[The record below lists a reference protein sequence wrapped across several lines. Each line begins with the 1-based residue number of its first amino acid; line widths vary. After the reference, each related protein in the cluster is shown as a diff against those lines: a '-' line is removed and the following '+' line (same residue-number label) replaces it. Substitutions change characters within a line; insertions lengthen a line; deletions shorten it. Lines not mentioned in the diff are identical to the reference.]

1 MKILIINV
9 TRIGDTLFGVPSI
22 RAIAQH
28 YPGAEITVLAHPNR
42 YEVLEHLP
50 YVQHTGG
57 ITKKSAWYRGWL
69 GKQYDKAFVWGFD
82 APLIRYAARVSKAVI
97 AHRQADAALNKLIDH
112 IVEPPRHKANHV
124 VKQLLTLPEGVGI
137 TTANHRIDLV
147 LTDKERTWARQT
159 LAGKGIASNN
169 LLIGFQTTSFHTR
182 PYRDWPIQNFHEL
195 ANRVTKANQ
204 QARFI
209 LFGGRDGL
217 ERNQALAAELGERCI
232 SFANQLSLRQTAA
245 IMSCLNAY
253 VGVDTGPTHIMST
266 FDIPLVGLYHA
277 KSKTHHTGPL
287 QHPQDYCINHPVDEA
302 DADETTPMSDIS
314 VDQVFDQL
322 RQALEANR

>member
-22 RAIAQH
+22 RAITQH
-28 YPGAEITVLAHPNR
+28 YPGAEVTVLAHPNR
-42 YEVLEHLP
+42 YRLLEHLP
-50 YVQHTGG
+50 YAHHVGG
-57 ITKKSAWYRGWL
+57 ITKKTACYRGWF

-82 APLIRYAARVSKAVI
+82 APLIRYAARVSREVI
-97 AHRQADAALNKLIDH
+97 AHRQPDAALNKLITH
-112 IVEPPRHKANHV
+112 MVEPPAHKANHV

-137 TTANHRIDLV
+137 TTANYRIDLV
-147 LTDKERTWARQT
+147 LTDAEKSWARQKLDSLGFT
-159 LAGKGIASNN
+159 AEN
-169 LLIGFQTTSFHTR
+169 LLVGFQTTSFHTR
-182 PYRDWPIQNFHEL
+182 PYRDWPIDNFRDL
-195 ANRVTKANQ
+195 ANRLSQ
-204 QARFI
+204 RYPQARFI

-217 ERNQALAAELGERCI
+217 DRNQALAAELGERCI

-266 FDIPLVGLYHA
+266 FDIPLIGLYHA

-302 DADETTPMSDIS
+302 DADETTPMADIT
-314 VDQVFDQL
+314 VDQVYKQV
-322 RQALEANR
+322 RRALEAAQ

>member
-50 YVQHTGG
+50 YVQHAGG
-57 ITKKSAWYRGWL
+57 ITKKSAWYRGWF

-82 APLIRYAARVSKAVI
+82 APLIRYAARVSKEVI
-97 AHRQADAALNKLIDH
+97 AHRQPDAAVNKLIDH
-112 IVEPPRHKANHV
+112 LVEPPRHKANHV

-137 TTANHRIDLV
+137 STTNYRIDLV
-147 LTDKERTWARQT
+147 LTEAERNWAKGT
-159 LAGKGIASNN
+159 LAAKGFTSSN

-182 PYRDWPIQNFHEL
+182 PYRDWPIENFREL
-195 ANRVTKANQ
+195 ADRISAAYP

-245 IMSCLNAY
+245 IMSCLNVY

-287 QHPQDYCINHPVDEA
+287 QHPRDYCINHPVDEA
-302 DADETTPMSDIS
+302 DADETTPMADIT
-314 VDQVFDQL
+314 VDQVYNQVL
-322 RQALEANR
+322 RTLEVAQ

>member
-9 TRIGDTLFGVPSI
+9 TRIGDTLFCVPSI

-28 YPGAEITVLAHPNR
+28 YPGAEVTVLAHPNR

-50 YVQHTGG
+50 YIQHVGG
-57 ITKKSAWYRGWL
+57 ITKKTAWYRGWF
-69 GKQYDKAFVWGFD
+69 GKQYDLAFVYGSD
-82 APLIRYAARVSKAVI
+82 APLIRYAARVSRKVVGY
-97 AHRQADAALNKLIDH
+97 RNEDAAANALID
-112 IVEPPRHKANHV
+112 IKVEPPPFKSDHV
-124 VKQLLTLPEGVGI
+124 VRQMLELPKAVGI
-137 TTANHRIDLV
+137 TTQNLRIDLT
-147 LTDKERTWARQT
+147 LTEAERVWARQT
-159 LAGKGIASNN
+159 LTNRGVAFDN

-182 PYRDWPIQNFHEL
+182 PYRDWPIKNFRAL
-195 ANRVTKANQ
+195 ADRISAVYP

-217 ERNQALAAELGERCI
+217 ERNQTLAAELGERCI

-245 IMSCLNAY
+245 IMSCLSAY

-277 KSKTHHTGPL
+277 LSKTHHTGPL
-287 QHPQDYCINHPVDEA
+287 QHPRDYCINHP
-302 DADETTPMSDIS
+302 ADEEGADDNIPMADIS
-314 VDQVFDQL
+314 VDQVVGQL
-322 RQALEANR
+322 VRALGEGV

>member
-28 YPGAEITVLAHPNR
+28 YPGAEVTVLAHPNR
-42 YEVLEHLP
+42 CEVLEHLP
-50 YVQHTGG
+50 YVQHVGG
-57 ITKKSAWYRGWL
+57 ITKKSAWYRGWF

-82 APLIRYAARVSKAVI
+82 APLIRYAARVSKEVI
-97 AHRQADAALNKLIDH
+97 AHRQTDDALNKRITH
-112 IVEPPRHKANHV
+112 IVEPPEHKANHV

-137 TTANHRIDLV
+137 STTNHRIELV
-147 LTDKERTWARQT
+147 LADVERNWAKTT
-159 LAGKGIASNN
+159 LSNHSIANDN
-169 LLIGFQTTSFHTR
+169 LLVGFQTTSFHTR
-182 PYRDWPIQNFHEL
+182 PYRDWPIENFREL
-195 ANRVTKANQ
+195 ANRMSAQYPN
-204 QARFI
+204 ARFI

-217 ERNQALAAELGERCI
+217 ERNQALAAELGVRCI
-232 SFANQLSLRQTAA
+232 SFANRLTLRQTAA
-245 IMSCLNAY
+245 IMSCLNVY

-287 QHPQDYCINHPVDEA
+287 QHPRDYCINHPVEEA
-302 DADETTPMSDIS
+302 DADGTTLMADIS
-314 VDQVFDQL
+314 VDQVFEQVKA
-322 RQALEANR
+322 ALEATQ

>member
-28 YPGAEITVLAHPNR
+28 YPGAEVTVLAHPNR
-42 YEVLEHLP
+42 CELLEHLP
-50 YVQHTGG
+50 YVQHVGG
-57 ITKKSAWYRGWL
+57 ITKKTAWYRGWF
-69 GKQYDKAFVWGFD
+69 GKQYEKAFVWGYD
-82 APLIRYAARVSKAVI
+82 APLIHYAARVSKELV
-97 AHRQADAALNKLIDH
+97 AHRQSNEKLNKLIDV
-112 IVEPPRHKANHV
+112 IVDPPVHKANHV
-124 VKQLLTLPEGVGI
+124 VKQLLTLPQGVGI
-137 TTANHRIDLV
+137 TTANYRIDLV
-147 LTDKERTWARQT
+147 LTEAEKSWARQKLNGLGFT
-159 LAGKGIASNN
+159 ADK

-195 ANRVTKANQ
+195 AIKITAVYP

-217 ERNQALAAELGERCI
+217 ERNHALAAYLGERCLC
-232 SFANQLSLRQTAA
+232 FANQLSLRQTAA
-245 IMSCLNAY
+245 MMSCLNAY

-266 FDIPLVGLYHA
+266 FDIPLIGLYHA

-302 DADETTPMSDIS
+302 DADEAIPMSDIS

>member
-22 RAIAQH
+22 RAIAQQ

-50 YVQHTGG
+50 YVQRAGG

-82 APLIRYAARVSKAVI
+82 APLIRYAARVSKEVT
-97 AHRQADAALNKLIDH
+97 AHRQPDAAVNKLIDH
-112 IVEPPRHKANHV
+112 IVEPPRHKAKHV

-137 TTANHRIDLV
+137 ATANHRIDLV
-147 LTDKERTWARQT
+147 LTEAELTWAHKT
-159 LAGKGIASNN
+159 LTAKGVTTSN

-182 PYRDWPIQNFHEL
+182 PYRDWPIENFREL
-195 ANRVTKANQ
+195 ANRVTAAYP

-217 ERNQALAAELGERCI
+217 ERNQTLAAELGARCV

-266 FDIPLVGLYHA
+266 FDIPLIGLYHA

-287 QHPQDYCINHPVDEA
+287 QHPRDYCINHPVDEA
-302 DADETTPMSDIS
+302 EADETTPMADIS
-314 VDQVFDQL
+314 VDQVFEQL
-322 RQALEANR
+322 IRALEESR

>member
-50 YVQHTGG
+50 YVQHAGG
-57 ITKKSAWYRGWL
+57 ITKKYAWYRGWF

-82 APLIRYAARVSKAVI
+82 APLIRYAARVSKEVV
-97 AHRQADAALNKLIDH
+97 AHRQPDAAVNKLIDH
-112 IVEPPRHKANHV
+112 IVEPPRHKASHV

-137 TTANHRIDLV
+137 TTTNYRIDLV
-147 LTDKERTWARQT
+147 LTEAERAWAHQKLDSLGFTADK
-159 LAGKGIASNN
+159 
-169 LLIGFQTTSFHTR
+169 LLVGFQTTSFHTR
-182 PYRDWPIQNFHEL
+182 PYRDWPIENFRDL
-195 ANRVTKANQ
+195 ARQ
-204 QARFI
+204 LSQQYPQARFI

-217 ERNQALAAELGERCI
+217 ERNQALAAELGDCCI

-245 IMSCLNAY
+245 IMSCLNVY

-266 FDIPLVGLYHA
+266 FDIPLIGLYHA

-287 QHPQDYCINHPVDEA
+287 QHPRDYCINHPVDEE
-302 DADETTPMSDIS
+302 DADETTPMADIT
-314 VDQVFDQL
+314 VDQVYNQVL
-322 RQALEANR
+322 WALEASR